1 MRDLATDSGGTTGEA
16 DAEASMIDGLLADLG
31 LGTSTDSATT
41 DDTTADGTI
50 TDGTTTDGTAADDS
64 VYDGLGTGGEAITQ

>member
-1 MRDLATDSGGTTGEA
+1 MTAQA

-41 DDTTADGTI
+41 DDTTADGT
-50 TDGTTTDGTAADDS
+50 TTEDTTTDGSAADDS